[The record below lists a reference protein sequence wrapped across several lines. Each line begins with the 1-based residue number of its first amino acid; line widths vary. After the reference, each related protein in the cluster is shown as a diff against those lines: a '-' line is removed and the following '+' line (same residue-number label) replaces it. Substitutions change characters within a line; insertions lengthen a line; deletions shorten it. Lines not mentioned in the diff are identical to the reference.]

1 MLKKVLYVPVEWLNL
16 MSKKHF
22 YHFFLEKMSKRFGR
36 YEKYAYLCN
45 RNRERW
51 RDSSAG

>member
-1 MLKKVLYVPVEWLNL
+1 MCAGGMVEFDVEETFLSL
-16 MSKKHF
+16 
-22 YHFFLEKMSKRFGR
+22 FLEKMSKRFGR
-36 YEKYAYLCN
+36 YKKYAYLCN